1 MTSSGFAAS
10 RYRDQRSLN
19 RAVWEAVEFV
29 HANGWGARPALFAL
43 VPTELLADI
52 SDEFGGIDDSAPLT
66 VISQEELPEGIEA
79 ATPEL
84 GDFLTRT
91 SWPQG
96 VVGAVLVQEIQI
108 ADTADSAATS
118 SSTRTARLITGVIDD
133 GPTATFLQVQPTE
146 AELEAAGPFA
156 QDDIQL
162 RGGIEEAGGAEL
174 AASVISALMATFNP
188 DEMPED

>member
-1 MTSSGFAAS
+1 MTSSGFSTAGF
-10 RYRDQRSLN
+10 RDQRSLN
-19 RAVWEAVEFV
+19 RAVWEAVEYV
-29 HANGWGARPALFAL
+29 HADGWGARPALFAL
-43 VPTELLADI
+43 VPTALLADI

-66 VISQEELPEGIEA
+66 VISQDELPEGIEA

-84 GDFLTRT
+84 GEFLTRT

-96 VVGAVLVQEIQI
+96 VVGAVLIQEIQI
-108 ADTADSAATS
+108 ADAEHGPA
-118 SSTRTARLITGVIDD
+118 RTARLVTGVLDD
-133 GPTATFLQVQPTE
+133 GPNATFLQVQPTE

-174 AASVISALMATFNP
+174 AAGVIAALMATFNP
-188 DEMPED
+188 DQMPEE